1 MKIIFTLAIAALL
14 STTAFSQKVAHI
26 NTNALVELMPEKAE
40 AETKLKNMAIEFEA
54 LLTELL
60 DKYNVMYTDLVQNGD
75 NWSEVIKRIKED
87 ELQRLQ
93 ETIERAKQSAQEEL
107 TKLEYELVQ
116 PILEKA
122 KTAITQVA
130 NEEGYEYVI
139 DSSSGTLL
147 VSPNNKDILG
157 LVILKLGIVKPE

>member
-1 MKIIFTLAIAALL
+1 MKTIFTLAIVALL

-40 AETKLKNMAIEFEA
+40 AEMKLKNMAIEFES

-75 NWSEVIKRIKED
+75 NWSDVIKRIKED

-93 ETIERAKQSAQEEL
+93 ETIEKAKQSAQEEL

-122 KTAITQVA
+122 KTASTQFA
-130 NEEGYEYVI
+130 N
-139 DSSSGTLL
+139 
-147 VSPNNKDILG
+147 
-157 LVILKLGIVKPE
+157 